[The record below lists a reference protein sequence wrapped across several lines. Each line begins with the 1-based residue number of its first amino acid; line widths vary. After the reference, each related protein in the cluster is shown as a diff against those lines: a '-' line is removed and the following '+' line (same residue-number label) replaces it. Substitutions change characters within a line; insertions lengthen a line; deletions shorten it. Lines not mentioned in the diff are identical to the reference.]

1 MRKNTMPIARAC
13 GRALAPRRHVRSLV
27 VLAAAAVVLGVVGST
42 AAVAKRAAGPTVTVV
57 ILANPWVSPEN
68 GATRSRFGV
77 LPSPPGSQKKEI
89 QLNRPPAKATASV
102 RAS

>member
-1 MRKNTMPIARAC
+1 MPLQLL
-13 GRALAPRRHVRSLV
+13 GRVTV
-27 VLAAAAVVLGVVGST
+27 TFWV
-42 AAVAKRAAGPTVTVV
+42 AGPTVTVV
-57 ILANPWVSPEN
+57 ISANPWVSPEN